1 MMAAHPLR
9 SPNAGLVERFS
20 RSSATAHLFW
30 SRIAAPLSSQGTSPV
45 ARTAGIRHRHAFRHR
60 AGPLR
65 RDRCFAP
72 HVSPIDRKNVRVRN
86 NDHDSGEEHKNT
98 TRRGA
103 TLPQV
108 PDTDERVR
116 RVPHHAHDGPDEDE
130 LVYGCHQCGVVVKQT
145 MERRIGRDK
154 CDETVN
160 YLHGMFTNP
169 SDNEGQNR
177 EDYMLDTG
185 FRPRAEAF
193 GLLPPWARHRGSGWR
208 QVV

>member
-1 MMAAHPLR
+1 
-9 SPNAGLVERFS
+9 
-20 RSSATAHLFW
+20 
-30 SRIAAPLSSQGTSPV
+30 
-45 ARTAGIRHRHAFRHR
+45 
-60 AGPLR
+60 
-65 RDRCFAP
+65 
-72 HVSPIDRKNVRVRN
+72 
-86 NDHDSGEEHKNT
+86 
-98 TRRGA
+98 
-103 TLPQV
+103 
-108 PDTDERVR
+108 
-116 RVPHHAHDGPDEDE
+116 
-130 LVYGCHQCGVVVKQT
+130 
-145 MERRIGRDK
+145 MERRIGRYK